1 MKCLLCH
8 KKVSRLRA
16 WKTKSEFCC
25 EDHAE
30 TYKKQTL
37 ERLLRDQEELIHK
50 VSARPL
56 PIPADLS
63 EDDGLDSVLDGA
75 TESDG
80 LDRSRLL
87 PAAEPTNKDFLSTD
101 DDLPFTPAASG
112 PGTEGLDSILTGGQA
127 ETPDDVL
134 QQTPED
140 ALEALRRIAQHP
152 VAKPLH
158 VDSDEAGASG
168 ADEDALLGPL
178 ERLAALRNVDTQ
190 QLLDEELTSSD
201 PSSEE
206 DRDQLNPGSM
216 FGGSS
221 ETVGKQRSLSDSP
234 SALDRIMDADRWG
247 EPSRAL
253 PMPGIGERLELDG
266 SLSSDGSLDSQSVGE
281 AVDSVADAS
290 VADSEGSQ
298 HEADVP
304 AESSIPLWLREFE
317 SETSGMDDPIVRELT
332 ASESLEPDLDQAR
345 FSADETWQE
354 PLDNTDLDILTLGPE
369 EERSEY
375 EDQAGAGPPD
385 ADPTDAD
392 PAEGGP
398 NDTLEQADWT
408 SELLQGGGSEA
419 TRFDAESKTAEP
431 LDQAYPEED
440 SKLAERAAPETAQPA
455 DEMAPADG
463 VEPRDLDI
471 DWAAVSDA
479 SPAMASE
486 DQETLDSLL
495 AGLVAT
501 AEDDE
506 VSQESELSLASG
518 EAEAAPSAEKVV
530 RFPGPDELTQLKAA
544 SSQNLDENEL
554 TATGAAP
561 SDADSALDS
570 RPGDRQHRLTPWPEL
585 MELDLSAHEL
595 PLSHTPEQEQESA
608 EYTAIDSAPRL
619 SPSDFAPISPAGLSA
634 WRAMWAQDAQACE
647 EIEPANDVFGLDT
660 NAAQTETSGG
670 VRLGDGALG
679 AVRCAD
685 RIPPSEE
692 LIAFRLRPTGT
703 ELEGFLGHQEDL
715 HPGGIGKYVSLPLEM
730 PETTFAPRLTQWL
743 ELTVAALPLISSEGD
758 EFALNQ
764 FELAQVE
771 STTLLG
777 AGTATYSA
785 RPVLQPISP
794 AATLTVAEGLFAVEP
809 QPAESFGEALLQ
821 QQAEVAVPILEL
833 QSPNRVAARTP
844 LKPIPSSGCLETF
857 GGLWVP
863 TPQFLDLPEQTAD
876 RMHGDLIRSKVE
888 CRLSSLAD
896 TRYGLAVNDCHMT
909 PNRLLRCF
917 WPAWAEPIQEPVVD
931 EGRYCSME
939 PQLAPR
945 MPEAV
950 YHRARRS
957 RTTFPQVERLLT
969 ATEGDPWKMS
979 AMTLQPDLNLDNLKD
994 MLAHSD
1000 MPLADFGGEVRD
1012 WRAEPIGPLLA
1023 LRGPE
1028 SLDPCEYA

>member
-8 KKVSRLRA
+8 KRVSRFRA

-101 DDLPFTPAASG
+101 DDLPFTPAVSG

-140 ALEALRRIAQHP
+140 ALEALRRIANHP
-152 VAKPLH
+152 EAKPLY
-158 VDSDEAGASG
+158 VDSNEASASG
-168 ADEDALLGPL
+168 ADQDELLGPL

-190 QLLDEELTSSD
+190 ELLDEASTSSD
-201 PSSEE
+201 PSTEE
-206 DRDQLNPGSM
+206 DGDQSTPGSM
-216 FGGSS
+216 FGGSC
-221 ETVGKQRSLSDSP
+221 ETVGKQRSSSDSP

-281 AVDSVADAS
+281 AVDSVAEAS

-317 SETSGMDDPIVRELT
+317 SETSGVDDPIVRELT
-332 ASESLEPDLDQAR
+332 AGESREPDLDQAR

-369 EERSEY
+369 EEQSEY
-375 EDQAGAGPPD
+375 EDQAGA
-385 ADPTDAD
+385 
-392 PAEGGP
+392 GP

-455 DEMAPADG
+455 DEMAPTDG
-463 VEPRDLDI
+463 VEPRDLDV

-479 SPAMASE
+479 SLAMASE

-495 AGLVAT
+495 AGLIAT
-501 AEDDE
+501 SEDDE
-506 VSQESELSLASG
+506 ESQESELSLASG

-530 RFPGPDELTQLKAA
+530 RFPEPDELGQLKAA
-544 SSQNLDENEL
+544 SAQNLDENEL
-554 TATGAAP
+554 TATGTAP

-570 RPGDRQHRLTPWPEL
+570 RPDDRQHRLTPWPEL
-585 MELDLSAHEL
+585 MEIELSAHEL
-595 PLSHTPEQEQESA
+595 PLSHTPEQEQETA
-608 EYTAIDSAPRL
+608 EYIAIDSAPRF
-619 SPSDFAPISPAGLSA
+619 SPSAIAPISPAGLSA

-647 EIEPANDVFGLDT
+647 EIEPANDAFGLDT
-660 NAAQTETSGG
+660 NAAQPETSGG

-685 RIPPSEE
+685 RILPSEE

-703 ELEGFLGHQEDL
+703 EREGFLGHQEDL
-715 HPGGIGKYVSLPLEM
+715 HPGGIGKYVSLPLER

-758 EFALNQ
+758 EFALKQ
-764 FELAQVE
+764 FELEQVE

-794 AATLTVAEGLFAVEP
+794 AAT
-809 QPAESFGEALLQ
+809 
-821 QQAEVAVPILEL
+821 
-833 QSPNRVAARTP
+833 
-844 LKPIPSSGCLETF
+844 
-857 GGLWVP
+857 
-863 TPQFLDLPEQTAD
+863 
-876 RMHGDLIRSKVE
+876 
-888 CRLSSLAD
+888 
-896 TRYGLAVNDCHMT
+896 
-909 PNRLLRCF
+909 
-917 WPAWAEPIQEPVVD
+917 
-931 EGRYCSME
+931 
-939 PQLAPR
+939 
-945 MPEAV
+945 
-950 YHRARRS
+950 
-957 RTTFPQVERLLT
+957 
-969 ATEGDPWKMS
+969 
-979 AMTLQPDLNLDNLKD
+979 
-994 MLAHSD
+994 
-1000 MPLADFGGEVRD
+1000 
-1012 WRAEPIGPLLA
+1012 
-1023 LRGPE
+1023 
-1028 SLDPCEYA
+1028 